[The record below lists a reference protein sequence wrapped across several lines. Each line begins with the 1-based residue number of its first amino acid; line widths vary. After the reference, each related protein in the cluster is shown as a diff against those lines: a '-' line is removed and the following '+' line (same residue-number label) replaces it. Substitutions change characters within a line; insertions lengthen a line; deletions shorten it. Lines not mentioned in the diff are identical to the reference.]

1 MYQTS
6 ETFTV
11 LCEAFNTE
19 CKGSY
24 SSILK
29 GHWCWPL
36 KLDTGEGGELVCGKP
51 LGQDTRNE
59 KTHTQQSL
67 LNLSLFSVT
76 AVSLLLTTKM
86 FGSRIKQVCSL
97 PFRFIYFRPSNN
109 YWPERTLIFQFHS
122 FIVRMGLSFRVEMR
136 KNGLNLIDYFF
147 VS

>member
-11 LCEAFNTE
+11 LCEVSNTE

-29 GHWCWPL
+29 GHRCWPL
-36 KLDTGEGGELVCGKP
+36 KLDMCEGGELVSGKP
-51 LGQDTRNE
+51 LRQDTRNE
-59 KTHTQQSL
+59 KTHTQQCL
-67 LNLSLFSVT
+67 FNLSLFPVT
-76 AVSLLLTTKM
+76 IVNLLLTTKM

-97 PFRFIYFRPSNN
+97 PFPFTYFRPFNN
-109 YWPERTLIFQFHS
+109 YWPERTLIFQFRS
-122 FIVRMGLSFRVEMR
+122 FTVRMGLSSRMEMR
-136 KNGLNLIDYFF
+136 KKGLNLVGYFF